1 MDATSQEIIASA
13 FAAAV
18 SVVGLLKGFA
28 YISDKRNGGEE
39 KQVTLQQCNDLRT
52 TCAQQRAELKT
63 DTALYRADTKEDTRI
78 YRAESREDSA
88 SLSTRLN
95 AMQRE
100 IKDEIIKL
108 GEKVDGLASGIPKD
122 RARK

>member
-1 MDATSQEIIASA
+1 MDAASQEIIASA

-18 SVVGLLKGFA
+18 SVDGLLKGFS
-28 YISDKRNGGEE
+28 YVSEKRNGGAE
-39 KQVTLQQCNDLRT
+39 KLVSVAQCNDLRT
-52 TCAQQRAELKT
+52 VCAQQRAELKT
-63 DTALYRADTKEDTRI
+63 DTLAYRADTKEDTRI

>member
-1 MDATSQEIIASA
+1 MAITEEIVASA

-28 YISDKRNGGEE
+28 YVSERRNGGAE
-39 KQVTLQQCNDLRT
+39 KLMSAAQCNDLRT
-52 TCAQQRAELKT
+52 VCAQQRAELKT
-63 DTALYRADTKEDTRI
+63 DTAIYRSDTKEDTRI

-95 AMQRE
+95 VMQRE
-100 IKDEIIKL
+100 IKDEIVKL
-108 GEKVDGLASGIPKD
+108 GEKVDSLASGIPKD